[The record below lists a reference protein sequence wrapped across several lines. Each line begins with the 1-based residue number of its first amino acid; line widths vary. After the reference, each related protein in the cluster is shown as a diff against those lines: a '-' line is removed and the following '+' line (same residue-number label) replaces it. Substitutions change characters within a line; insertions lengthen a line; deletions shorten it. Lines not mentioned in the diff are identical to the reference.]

1 MWSLVALVA
10 PCGLY
15 ILFFHKTVTKRQD
28 AEKNHQ
34 RIDESMARSIVEE
47 NMSKKSSRIGSK
59 KTSMYFTSSVHQ
71 HTESL
76 SQA

>member
-1 MWSLVALVA
+1 MWSLVALLA

-47 NMSKKSSRIGSK
+47 NLHSKKGSMRSSK
-59 KTSMYFTSSVHQ
+59 KTSMYFTSSIHQ
-71 HTESL
+71 E